1 MGNEA
6 IARGA
11 VEAGVE
17 VVAAYPGTPSSEI
30 CETLAASA
38 GELGYYIEWS
48 TNEKVAFEVAAGASL
63 VGARSLVAMK
73 NAGLNVAMDTFMTLP
88 YTGVKG
94 AMVIVVADDPDAHY
108 SSTEQDTRTAAMYA
122 EILCLEPADQQ
133 EAKDM
138 TRAAFELSE
147 KLGLPVFVR
156 SVTRISH
163 ASGDVTLGNV
173 RRCRGASVLGFNKHW
188 RLPYRWDVYGPPSGA
203 APRHKWLHEQLPRV
217 AAEVESSPFNEVF
230 VVGAHDAAGAT
241 SGGLCPVKLGI
252 IAAGLGS
259 SYAREALDRIGTGPD
274 GVGGPVVFLKIGT
287 AFPIPKTKVRQ
298 VLESAENVLVVEEGD
313 PVVET
318 QVKALACDIGA
329 AVRVFGK
336 TAGPGEPCRPGA
348 TGQDCEGPCG
358 DTAAAQHGAGA
369 RTTEPGGT
377 GGQSAARTCLEPV
390 LPPYGEI
397 NTDMVAD
404 ALRKVAASL
413 ALSSPDEAGAGE
425 RDVAEARSRLRSL
438 VAPRSST
445 LCAGCPHL
453 GSYWALREALRA
465 EKGVHIVNGDIG
477 CYEQGGY
484 GIFSRAVQGDDADS
498 KRYRVASPYEILDTI
513 YVMGSGIG
521 LAMGQVQAGYRDGKV
536 VAVCGDSTFFHATLP
551 AVVNAVYTQADI
563 TFLVFDNSWTC
574 MTGHQ
579 PSPRTGLSTT
589 GGPARTVSIEDVAR
603 SMGVES
609 VAVADAYDIAAARA
623 AVKEALAFKGPSV
636 VVLRRECAL
645 QVQRR
650 ERRKGPAVTHV
661 DRDSCT
667 GCRICVELGCPAV
680 TFDVADKKAGI
691 DEILCVDCG
700 LCAQVCPRG
709 AIKPRGGRTETDAV
723 AGSPPSGEARH
734 DEGASG
740 RLAGNAG
747 AGSGGRLQAPRG
759 AGRQA
764 GCQAAH
770 QAGCHTERGAQATSD
785 AAGAGR

>member
-17 VVAAYPGTPSSEI
+17 VVAAYPGTPSSEV
-30 CETLAASA
+30 CETLAACA

-147 KLGLPVFVR
+147 RLGLPVFVR

-163 ASGDVTLGNV
+163 ASGDVTLGSV
-173 RRCRGASVLGFNKHW
+173 ERGRGPSALGFNKHW
-188 RLPYRWDVYGPPSGA
+188 KLPYRWDVYGPPGGA
-203 APRHKWLHEQLPRV
+203 APRHKWLHEQLPKV
-217 AAEVESSPFNEVF
+217 VAEVESSPFNELF
-230 VVGAHDAAGAT
+230 VVGSCDADGAAGD
-241 SGGLCPVKLGI
+241 GLRRVKLGI

-274 GVGGPVVFLKIGT
+274 GVGGPVMFLKIGT
-287 AFPIPKTKVRQ
+287 AFPIPRTRVRQ
-298 VLESAENVLVVEEGD
+298 VLESTENVLVVEEGD

-329 AVRVFGK
+329 QARVFGK
-336 TAGPGEPCRPGA
+336 TCGPAP
-348 TGQDCEGPCG
+348 
-358 DTAAAQHGAGA
+358 AAQGCIGDRDAAGG
-369 RTTEPGGT
+369 R
-377 GGQSAARTCLEPV
+377 SAAGTCLEPV

-397 NTDMVAD
+397 NTDMVEG

-413 ALSSPDEAGAGE
+413 RLSSPDEAGAGA